1 MSGFAMRSCRIGF
14 LLLSTVTAAI
24 PTAVIAQPLPIAA
37 RAEDSPLIGS
47 VLRTVALE
55 LLADE
60 TVLTGLRRAAQEND
74 ALTMDAII
82 QRDVAWRL
90 QAKRGAGPLL
100 DAVMQGEMSRHLT
113 LVRVPRQAVLADMML
128 TDDRGLL
135 LAATR
140 ITSDYDQS
148 DEAKYIIPTTTDPGT
163 VHVEEAAYDE
173 SADDYVVAASILLI
187 DPANGRPLGVLCTNF
202 TLAAL
207 QRE

>member
-1 MSGFAMRSCRIGF
+1 MLLTMIAAAMS
-14 LLLSTVTAAI
+14 
-24 PTAVIAQPLPIAA
+24 AVAVAQPLPVAA

-47 VLRTVALE
+47 VLRSVAAE
-55 LLADE
+55 LLADQV
-60 TVLTGLRRAAQEND
+60 VLSGLRQAALEND

-90 QAKRGAGPLL
+90 QAKRGSGPLL
-100 DAVMQGEMSRHLT
+100 DAVMQGDMSRHLT
-113 LVRVPRQAVLADMML
+113 LARVPRQAVLADMML

-148 DEAKYIIPTTTDPGT
+148 DEAKYIIPFTTDPGT